1 MTPAYKAKRKAKHEI
16 EKSDRKLRTRVPVPD
31 LTIDLTPSGQRL
43 AWLGGKQFVQG
54 NGGRKN
60 LSGHLPEHL
69 KALEDNKA
77 FDLKAKAV
85 IDLPERTD
93 AL

>member
-1 MTPAYKAKRKAKHEI
+1 MKNQLP
-16 EKSDRKLRTRVPVPD
+16 
-31 LTIDLTPSGQRL
+31 TIDLTLKIPRL
-43 AWLGGKQFVQG
+43 SWLNGKTFKQG